1 MTATRVDERRAA
13 PYKRAPQHRLLH
25 TNMARRVTYACLV
38 AQALALAPSRRVATF
53 ALG

>member
-1 MTATRVDERRAA
+1 
-13 PYKRAPQHRLLH
+13 
-25 TNMARRVTYACLV
+25 MARRVAYACLVAQALALAPSRRV